1 MIKVRQ
7 HRTYI
12 IALAMSFIL
21 PGFGQLYNGDLNRAA
36 WLFLCFAFLSVPGVA
51 LIALYLPGGWMMIA
65 LLASLALTLL
75 IWLYGMA
82 DAWRS
87 ARRSLDQLP
96 QAWQVSGI
104 YMLVLVLCDGLALP
118 LLASYVRAHQVESFY
133 IPAASME
140 PSVLKGDFLFADKR
154 YGCPGCKQAVKR
166 GDIAIFAYPNDR
178 TVSYIKR
185 VIGLPGDRVQ
195 VRGNEVWV
203 NGKSLKVRE
212 AVDPKG
218 LQVTESAGD
227 GQWQVT
233 WAPADKHPPEA
244 DTTVP
249 AGQVFVLG
257 DNRDASID
265 SRTFGAVP
273 LQDVLGKARQ
283 VWFSYDASG
292 VRWGR
297 LGKVLD

>member
-1 MIKVRQ
+1 MINVTQ
-7 HRTYI
+7 HRASI
-12 IALAMSFIL
+12 IALLMSFIL

-36 WLFLCFAFLSVPGVA
+36 WLFLCFAFLSIPGIA
-51 LIALYLPGGWMMIA
+51 LIALYLPSGWMMST
-65 LLASLALTLL
+65 LVASLVLTLL
-75 IWLYGMA
+75 IWLYGMT
-82 DAWRS
+82 DAWRG
-87 ARRSLDQLP
+87 ARRRLDHLP

-104 YMLVLVLCDGLALP
+104 YMLILILCNGLALP
-118 LLASYVRAHQVESFY
+118 LSIGFVRSHQVESFY
-133 IPAASME
+133 IPSFSME
-140 PSVLKGDFLFADKR
+140 PSVLKGDFIFADKR
-154 YGCPGCKQAVKR
+154 YSCPGCKQAVKR
-166 GDIAIFAYPNDR
+166 GDIAVFAYPNDR

-195 VRGNEVWV
+195 VKGNEVWV
-203 NGKSLKVRE
+203 NGKSLKVQQ
-212 AVDPKG
+212 AVAPNG

-227 GQWQVT
+227 GQWQVV
-233 WAPADKHPPEA
+233 WAAADKHPPEA
-244 DTTVP
+244 DMTVP

-257 DNRDASID
+257 DNRNASTD

-283 VWFSYDASG
+283 VWFSSDARG

>member
-1 MIKVRQ
+1 MNNATP
-7 HRTYI
+7 HRASIT
-12 IALAMSFIL
+12 ALLMSLVL
-21 PGFGQLYNGDLNRAA
+21 PGFGQLYNGELNRAA
-36 WLFLCFAFLSVPGVA
+36 WLFLCFAFLGIPGIA
-51 LIALYLPGGWMMIA
+51 LIALYLPGGWMMPA

-75 IWLYGMA
+75 IWLYGMI
-82 DAWRS
+82 DAWRG
-87 ARRSLDQLP
+87 ARRRQDRLP

-104 YMLVLVLCDGLALP
+104 YMLVLVLCNAIALP
-118 LLASYVRAHQVESFY
+118 LLIGYVRAHQVESFR

-154 YGCPGCKQAVKR
+154 YSCPGCKQAVKR

-195 VRGNEVWV
+195 VKDHEVWV

-212 AVDPKG
+212 AVTPNG
-218 LQVTESAGD
+218 LQVTESAGE
-227 GQWQVT
+227 GQWQVMWT
-233 WAPADKHPPEA
+233 AADKRPPEA
-244 DTTVP
+244 DLTVP

-257 DNRDASID
+257 DNRNASTD
-265 SRTFGAVP
+265 SRSFGTVP

-283 VWFSYDASG
+283 IWFSADAHG